1 MKLLDG
7 ALLLSASDL
16 VGHLNCR
23 HLTHL
28 ELEAAHGRL
37 ARPHYHNPSLE
48 LLLERGEAHEKD
60 YVEHL
65 RQPADDVVHIEGG
78 GISSAQFERTVAA
91 MRAGANVIVQG
102 VLQDGVWRGRTDI
115 LRRVERPSALGAWSY
130 EVTDTK
136 LARETKGG
144 TILQLSLYSDL
155 LARVQGLVPEY
166 MYVVTPGSGFEPQ
179 TYRVADYAAYYRS
192 VKRALEATLAKHA
205 EIETYPE
212 PQEHCEICRW
222 AMQCDARR
230 RRDDHL
236 CLVAGITKI
245 QTAELER
252 RDIPTLTS
260 FANIPLPLEWKPD
273 RGVRQSYERLRE
285 QARVQLASRGLPK
298 PIYETIAPAAD
309 LGLALLPEPSPGDIF
324 FDLEGD
330 PFVGDGG
337 LEYLFGYVWLDD
349 EGQER
354 YEQVWAFTREE
365 ERLAFEHFID
375 FVTARRKQY
384 PDLHVY
390 HYAPYEPSTL
400 KRLMG
405 RYATREDELD
415 RLLRGRVF
423 VDLYAI
429 VKQALRAGVESYSI
443 KRLEPLYDFVRPVAL
458 KDARDA
464 LAALQ
469 SSLEL
474 GEARAIGDATKRTIA
489 GYNRDDCVSA
499 RRLRD
504 WLESIRTGLI
514 DDGADIARPV
524 PQDDA
529 PSEALDERQ
538 RRVQALAERLRDGVP
553 DDRLERTAEQHSR
566 WIMSHTLDFHRR
578 EDKSV
583 WWEYFRLAALSDED
597 LMEERCAIAGLEF
610 VATVGGTK
618 AAPVHR
624 YRFPPQDTDLR
635 GGETLHMPGE
645 APLGKVEAISFE
657 QRTIDIKKRKDTAGA
672 HPTAAFAHDIVKAKE
687 LEGALLRIGEDIA
700 DHGMDS
706 TAKYVPARELLLRRR
721 PAIGGEP
728 MQRDGESPL
737 DAAIRIVRKI
747 ERGVL
752 PIQGPPGAGK
762 TFTAARM
769 ICALVKDGK
778 KVGITANSHKVIRN
792 LLNEVAEAADESDLS
807 LRCIQ
812 KVRDPE
818 DDLPRLTFTTDNAT
832 ALDAIKSSQC
842 QVAAGTAWFWSREA
856 ASECVDVLF
865 VDEAAQMALANVL
878 AVSQA
883 CSTLVLLGDPQQLE
897 QPTQGSHPEGT
908 DVSALE
914 HLLQGKSTI
923 GPGEGLFLGE
933 TWRLHPDICT
943 FTSELFYEGRLHPRP
958 SLERQTV
965 SSNGRVRGTGL
976 RLLAIEHEGN
986 QSSSPEEAIAIKE
999 LVDEILDSNARW
1011 TDRNGVESPIKLE
1024 DILIIAPYN
1033 AQVFELQERLP
1044 GARIGT
1050 VDKFQGQEAP
1060 IVIYSM
1066 TTSSH
1071 ADAPRGME
1079 FLYSLNRLN
1088 VATSRA
1094 KCICVLVASPK
1105 LFEPECRSPR
1115 QMQLANA
1122 FCRYLEMATRI

>member
-1 MKLLDG
+1 
-7 ALLLSASDL
+7 
-16 VGHLNCR
+16 
-23 HLTHL
+23 
-28 ELEAAHGRL
+28 
-37 ARPHYHNPSLE
+37 
-48 LLLERGEAHEKD
+48 
-60 YVEHL
+60 
-65 RQPADDVVHIEGG
+65 
-78 GISSAQFERTVAA
+78 
-91 MRAGANVIVQG
+91 
-102 VLQDGVWRGRTDI
+102 
-115 LRRVERPSALGAWSY
+115 
-130 EVTDTK
+130 
-136 LARETKGG
+136 
-144 TILQLSLYSDL
+144 
-155 LARVQGLVPEY
+155 VPEY

-529 PSEALDERQ
+529 PSEALDER
-538 RRVQALAERLRDGVP
+538 
-553 DDRLERTAEQHSR
+553 
-566 WIMSHTLDFHRR
+566 
-578 EDKSV
+578 
-583 WWEYFRLAALSDED
+583 
-597 LMEERCAIAGLEF
+597 
-610 VATVGGTK
+610 
-618 AAPVHR
+618 
-624 YRFPPQDTDLR
+624 
-635 GGETLHMPGE
+635 
-645 APLGKVEAISFE
+645 
-657 QRTIDIKKRKDTAGA
+657 
-672 HPTAAFAHDIVKAKE
+672 
-687 LEGALLRIGEDIA
+687 
-700 DHGMDS
+700 
-706 TAKYVPARELLLRRR
+706 
-721 PAIGGEP
+721 
-728 MQRDGESPL
+728 
-737 DAAIRIVRKI
+737 
-747 ERGVL
+747 
-752 PIQGPPGAGK
+752 
-762 TFTAARM
+762 
-769 ICALVKDGK
+769 
-778 KVGITANSHKVIRN
+778 
-792 LLNEVAEAADESDLS
+792 
-807 LRCIQ
+807 
-812 KVRDPE
+812 
-818 DDLPRLTFTTDNAT
+818 
-832 ALDAIKSSQC
+832 
-842 QVAAGTAWFWSREA
+842 
-856 ASECVDVLF
+856 
-865 VDEAAQMALANVL
+865 
-878 AVSQA
+878 
-883 CSTLVLLGDPQQLE
+883 
-897 QPTQGSHPEGT
+897 
-908 DVSALE
+908 
-914 HLLQGKSTI
+914 
-923 GPGEGLFLGE
+923 
-933 TWRLHPDICT
+933 
-943 FTSELFYEGRLHPRP
+943 
-958 SLERQTV
+958 
-965 SSNGRVRGTGL
+965 
-976 RLLAIEHEGN
+976 
-986 QSSSPEEAIAIKE
+986 
-999 LVDEILDSNARW
+999 
-1011 TDRNGVESPIKLE
+1011 
-1024 DILIIAPYN
+1024 
-1033 AQVFELQERLP
+1033 
-1044 GARIGT
+1044 
-1050 VDKFQGQEAP
+1050 
-1060 IVIYSM
+1060 
-1066 TTSSH
+1066 
-1071 ADAPRGME
+1071 
-1079 FLYSLNRLN
+1079 
-1088 VATSRA
+1088 
-1094 KCICVLVASPK
+1094 
-1105 LFEPECRSPR
+1105 
-1115 QMQLANA
+1115 
-1122 FCRYLEMATRI
+1122 